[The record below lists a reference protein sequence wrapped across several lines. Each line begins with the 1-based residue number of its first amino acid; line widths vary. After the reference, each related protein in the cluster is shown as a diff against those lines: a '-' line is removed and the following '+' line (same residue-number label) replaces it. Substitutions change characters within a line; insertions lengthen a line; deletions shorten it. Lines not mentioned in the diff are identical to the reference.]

1 METRLSEASDQGI
14 TVTEIAA
21 MGQAIELAPDTTA
34 AFVGRAL
41 RGPVNM
47 PVLVESLA
55 EYRRRFGELWSRSS
69 LGPAVQQFFAHGG
82 ERLYVVRVANNARGA
97 MICLPAGGSAL
108 VLRSAEPGS
117 TEFIRA
123 AVDYDGIDD
132 GDDDFF
138 NLVLQR
144 INPVTRLIEDQELYS
159 RLSFREGAE
168 NFVGDALAA
177 SALAHIE
184 YPYPSHRPDVTLKSG
199 RHFESGYVEHVQAG
213 TDGNELSDY
222 DLIGSRSASTGL
234 FALQQVEQVD
244 LLYLPPPG
252 NGSDLGPAAVL
263 AAEQFCRERGAMLVI
278 DPRAE
283 WATPAQAAQ
292 GVRGLGYIS
301 SHMIGYFPRVESR
314 DGSSMQS
321 HAAGGVITGLLCR
334 HDRKQGAWQDLDPDG
349 MPLSQALLPA
359 VDVSDSDRQ
368 LLKRA
373 GLNVIAK
380 GAASRARLYGSVT
393 MRCSSGTPRE
403 FSSLSVQR
411 FCLRVI
417 NSVAAGARWSV
428 FERKNDALARRVRA
442 QVSAYFIGLANMGA
456 LADAQ
461 FVVKCDAGV
470 SRRED
475 SSVHGVTILLA
486 FQPAQSAVPVSLTLH
501 LTPAGCR
508 VGSTAFAPAAEEFL
522 PI

>member
-1 METRLSEASDQGI
+1 LSEAVDHGI

-21 MGQAIELAPDTTA
+21 MGQAIELSPETTA

-47 PVLVESLA
+47 PVLVTSLT

-82 ERLYVVRVANNARGA
+82 KRLYVVRVENNARGA
-97 MICLPAGGSAL
+97 MICLPARGSAL
-108 VLRSAEPGS
+108 VLRAAEPGS

-123 AVDYDGIDD
+123 AVDYDGVDD
-132 GDDDFF
+132 GDDESF

-144 INPVTRLIEDQELYS
+144 LNPVTRLIQDQEFYS
-159 RLSFREGAE
+159 RLSCREGAE
-168 NFVGDALAA
+168 NFVGDTLAA

-184 YPYPSHRPDVTLKSG
+184 HPYPVHRPDVTLNNG
-199 RHFESGYVEHVQAG
+199 RHFESGYVDHVQAG
-213 TDGNELSDY
+213 TDGNELRDY
-222 DLIGSRSASTGL
+222 DLIGSRSAGTGL

-244 LLYLPPPG
+244 LLYLPPLG
-252 NGSDLGPAAVL
+252 RDSDLGPAAVL

-278 DPRAE
+278 DPRME

-292 GVRGLGYIS
+292 GVRELGYIS
-301 SHMIGYFPRVESR
+301 SHMIGYFPRADLR
-314 DGSSMQS
+314 DGSST
-321 HAAGGVITGLLCR
+321 HALSVGGVIAGLLCS
-334 HDRKQGAWQDLDPDG
+334 HDRRQGAWQDLDPNG
-349 MPLSQALLPA
+349 ALLSQALLPA

-411 FCLRVI
+411 FCLQVI
-417 NSVAAGARWSV
+417 KSVAAGARWSV
-428 FERKNDALARRVRA
+428 FEQKDDALAKRVRA
-442 QVSAYFIGLANMGA
+442 QVSAYFVGLANMGA

-475 SSVHGVTILLA
+475 SNVHGVTILLV

-508 VGSTAFAPAAEEFL
+508 VGSTAFAPAAEDFL